1 LSAAREPERDPYSL
15 DEVKEQLV
23 VLGRERG
30 FVTSGD
36 LFESLPEITPD
47 QVEDVLAQITDHLNT
62 EGIEIIELPG
72 DDTDAVTQIRIE
84 VDALKAPTNDPVRMY
99 LKEIGKVPLL
109 NAPQEVDL
117 ARRIEAGELCTELQ
131 EQIVTEGKP
140 DPKRFR
146 LATTRV
152 WEIWDHQTRAFGK
165 VEGIG
170 RDPLAQKKAYRPKTD
185 EEVVS
190 YLHRVERDG
199 QLAKRKLIEA
209 NLRLVV
215 SIAKRYR
222 NQGLPF
228 LDLIQEGTIG
238 LVRAVEKFDY
248 RKGYKFST
256 YATWWIRQAISRAIA
271 DKGRTIRIPIH
282 IDNILK
288 KLDGAQRKLEAQ
300 GDREIT
306 IEEIADMAGVD
317 PGEADVIMRA
327 AQQLVSLDK
336 PVGDDSD
343 AAQFGDL
350 IPDENSA
357 SPFDEAVESMRDERL
372 KACLDN
378 LPYRDKRIIELRFG
392 LGDEGPQTLD
402 KVAKLFQ
409 LTRERTRQI
418 EEAALRKLSTLAEAQ
433 ALREAA

>member
-131 EQIVTEGKP
+131 EQIVLEGKP

-146 LATTRV
+146 LATTQV

-165 VEGIG
+165 VVGIG
-170 RDPLAQKKAYRPKTD
+170 RDPLAQ
-185 EEVVS
+185 
-190 YLHRVERDG
+190 
-199 QLAKRKLIEA
+199 
-209 NLRLVV
+209 
-215 SIAKRYR
+215 
-222 NQGLPF
+222 
-228 LDLIQEGTIG
+228 
-238 LVRAVEKFDY
+238 
-248 RKGYKFST
+248 
-256 YATWWIRQAISRAIA
+256 
-271 DKGRTIRIPIH
+271 
-282 IDNILK
+282 
-288 KLDGAQRKLEAQ
+288 
-300 GDREIT
+300 
-306 IEEIADMAGVD
+306 
-317 PGEADVIMRA
+317 
-327 AQQLVSLDK
+327 
-336 PVGDDSD
+336 
-343 AAQFGDL
+343 
-350 IPDENSA
+350 
-357 SPFDEAVESMRDERL
+357 
-372 KACLDN
+372 
-378 LPYRDKRIIELRFG
+378 
-392 LGDEGPQTLD
+392 
-402 KVAKLFQ
+402 
-409 LTRERTRQI
+409 
-418 EEAALRKLSTLAEAQ
+418 
-433 ALREAA
+433 